1 MEGRRHRIAG
11 WWRERH
17 IASSIVA
24 ACIGL
29 MLSAGAWYAAS
40 YRENRLAE
48 LELAA
53 LGNNHA
59 LLLENG
65 IKEYIG
71 KVAAL
76 RALFESDDQVKRDEF
91 QIFVDS
97 ILQDQAAILAVS
109 WVPRITRDQRAG
121 HELEGVS
128 QGLPGYRIK
137 SAMPDGN
144 LLPAAD
150 LPEHFPLF
158 YSSKEPPGSPVYG
171 VDLADGGLRQQT
183 LERARDGGRI
193 AVSRNFQVRS
203 GDADR
208 SGFFVVLPVYR
219 LGLPHDTVHARRDNL
234 IGFVQG
240 VFQTGVLI
248 DTILATTLAPGGL
261 DLYFYPSGPK
271 SDQPPIYF
279 HPSRAGTAQDA
290 AQPRRVVDAG
300 PHWSDGITIGDGEW
314 AFVVR
319 PVPGGPGTPNHVG
332 SWIVLAVALVITALV
347 AGYIWSLGRH
357 SQRIQA
363 ANRRLDEQN
372 ARFETALT
380 NMSQGLLMFDAS
392 GRLIMG
398 NQRYGEMYGLS
409 PGVIKPGCT
418 IRDLLEGRRDI
429 GALAGEDPGTYL
441 EHLTS
446 AIGQGRPFERLTK
459 LSDGRT
465 IAVVNHPIAGGGWV
479 ATHDDITGR
488 LGAEARISYMAH
500 HDALTDLPNRVLF
513 HERLDDALKHT
524 REEKIAVLC
533 LDVDRFKGVNDAL
546 GHPIGDLLLSAVADR
561 LRHCVRDSDTV
572 ARLGGDEFA
581 IVQIGASQPTDAT
594 NLATRLIEAI
604 GAPYELDGHQVV
616 VGMSIGIAIPPDDGT
631 DPHQLLKNADMA
643 LYRAKAD
650 GRGVFRFFEAEMDA
664 RMQTRRALELDL
676 RRAVVS
682 GQFELLYQP
691 LIDVQTRC
699 VRGFEALIRWH
710 HPKHGMVAP
719 LDFIPLA
726 EETGL
731 IVPIGE
737 WVLREACKEAAAWPD
752 DVSVAINLSPVQFK
766 SKNLLPTVISA
777 LAASGLPPSRLQ
789 LEITESLLL
798 QENDDTLAMLHQLR
812 SLGIRIS
819 MDDFG
824 TGYSSLGYLQKFPF
838 DKIKI
843 DRSFVHN
850 MTERED
856 SLAIVRAVAAMG
868 TSLGMMTTAEG
879 VETAE
884 QFERLK
890 AEGCTEVQGYLFS
903 PPQPAAEVRQLIRK
917 LNPRLKAIA

>member
-1 MEGRRHRIAG
+1 
-11 WWRERH
+11 
-17 IASSIVA
+17 
-24 ACIGL
+24 
-29 MLSAGAWYAAS
+29 
-40 YRENRLAE
+40 
-48 LELAA
+48 
-53 LGNNHA
+53 
-59 LLLENG
+59 
-65 IKEYIG
+65 
-71 KVAAL
+71 
-76 RALFESDDQVKRDEF
+76 
-91 QIFVDS
+91 
-97 ILQDQAAILAVS
+97 
-109 WVPRITRDQRAG
+109 
-121 HELEGVS
+121 
-128 QGLPGYRIK
+128 
-137 SAMPDGN
+137 
-144 LLPAAD
+144 
-150 LPEHFPLF
+150 
-158 YSSKEPPGSPVYG
+158 
-171 VDLADGGLRQQT
+171 
-183 LERARDGGRI
+183 
-193 AVSRNFQVRS
+193 
-203 GDADR
+203 
-208 SGFFVVLPVYR
+208 
-219 LGLPHDTVHARRDNL
+219 
-234 IGFVQG
+234 
-240 VFQTGVLI
+240 
-248 DTILATTLAPGGL
+248 
-261 DLYFYPSGPK
+261 
-271 SDQPPIYF
+271 
-279 HPSRAGTAQDA
+279 
-290 AQPRRVVDAG
+290 
-300 PHWSDGITIGDGEW
+300 
-314 AFVVR
+314 
-319 PVPGGPGTPNHVG
+319 
-332 SWIVLAVALVITALV
+332 
-347 AGYIWSLGRH
+347 
-357 SQRIQA
+357 
-363 ANRRLDEQN
+363 
-372 ARFETALT
+372 
-380 NMSQGLLMFDAS
+380 
-392 GRLIMG
+392 
-398 NQRYGEMYGLS
+398 
-409 PGVIKPGCT
+409 
-418 IRDLLEGRRDI
+418 
-429 GALAGEDPGTYL
+429 
-441 EHLTS
+441 
-446 AIGQGRPFERLTK
+446 
-459 LSDGRT
+459 
-465 IAVVNHPIAGGGWV
+465 
-479 ATHDDITGR
+479 
-488 LGAEARISYMAH
+488 
-500 HDALTDLPNRVLF
+500 VLF

-561 LRHCVRDSDTV
+561 LRHCVRDCDTV

-581 IVQIGASQPTDAT
+581 IVQIGTSQPNDAT

-691 LIDVQTRC
+691 LIDVQSSC

-710 HPKHGMVAP
+710 HPKRGMVAP

-843 DRSFVHN
+843 DRSFVRN